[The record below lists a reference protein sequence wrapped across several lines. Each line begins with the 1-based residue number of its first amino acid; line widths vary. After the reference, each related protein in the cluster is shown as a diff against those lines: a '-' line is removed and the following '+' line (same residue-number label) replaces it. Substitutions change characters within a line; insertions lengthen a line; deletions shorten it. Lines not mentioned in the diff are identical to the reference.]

1 MRIAL
6 LTRKQLQLAGQVRI
20 TPLKINITAVA
31 GADVA
36 CRRGYLYCSIC
47 VLSFPGLDLQ
57 EERHASMREKM
68 PYVPGFLSYRE
79 LPVMVKAYNRLKIK
93 PQLIMVDGQGVAHPR
108 GLGLAS
114 HFGVVLGLPTI
125 GCAKSHLF
133 GSYSLPGRARGSYEY
148 LVKNGSNIGLVI
160 RTRSN
165 VKPLFVSPGHLVN
178 LRDCRRIVLATTTHR
193 IPEPLRFAHRRAGHW
208 AKYG

>member
-6 LTRKQLQLAGQVRI
+6 LTQKQIQLAGRVRI
-20 TPLKINITAVA
+20 TPLKKNIASVA

-47 VLSFPGLDLQ
+47 VLSFPELNLQ

-79 LPVMVKAYNRLKIK
+79 LPVIVMAYHRLKIK
-93 PQLIMVDGQGVAHPR
+93 PQLIMVDGQGIAHPR

-114 HFGVVLGLPTI
+114 HAGVVLGLPTI

-133 GSYSLPGRARGSYEY
+133 GSYSMPGRVRGSYEY
-148 LVKNGSNIGLVI
+148 LEKDGRNIGLVI

-178 LRDCRRIVLATTTHR
+178 LRDCRRMVLATTEYR

-208 AKYG
+208 AKSG